1 MCIAGIDK
9 CYVVEGEKG
18 KPHTVQT
25 DGINFHSAYAFDD
38 LIDVDR
44 ISAND
49 ISAMREFYGVE
60 AARST
65 IVDECRGVFGAYGIG
80 VDPRHLGLISD
91 HMTNLVRYLFP
102 LITVEQPTFSVHH
115 RFFKIHAVFCLWKLC
130 CLQTKLDIILPYAV
144 ELRKIQCSVF
154 SNVLTLRC

>member
-1 MCIAGIDK
+1 MAGIDK

-25 DGINFHSAYAFDD
+25 DGINFHSAYFFDD
-38 LIDVDR
+38 LIDLDR

-49 ISAMREFYGVE
+49 ITAMREVYGVE

-91 HMTNLVRYLFP
+91 HMTNLVR
-102 LITVEQPTFSVHH
+102 LIVLKIYVGTVAFLRLHRNLLLMHLEAFSKFNQNRDEYRRVEVG
-115 RFFKIHAVFCLWKLC
+115 I
-130 CLQTKLDIILPYAV
+130 TTLP
-144 ELRKIQCSVF
+144 Q
-154 SNVLTLRC
+154 